1 MNFRFVSS
9 FVCFLWEGLDSLNS
23 YFHSF
28 RLRLQFL
35 MCIIEFLIP
44 LIAKE

>member
-1 MNFRFVSS
+1 MNCRSVDGFA
-9 FVCFLWEGLDSLNS
+9 CFLWESLDSLNS

>member
-1 MNFRFVSS
+1 M
-9 FVCFLWEGLDSLNS
+9 VCFLWESLDSLNS

-35 MCIIEFLIP
+35 MRIIEYLIP